1 MITLEEQNVVMELY
15 LGKRRQEE
23 ETHRELDELQGLW
36 EKEKVVKSRADRKR
50 MAKEKRKMRRSRKA

>member
-1 MITLEEQNVVMELY
+1 MNTLEEQNVVMELC
-15 LGKRRQEE
+15 LGERRQEE

-36 EKEKVVKSRADRKR
+36 EKEKVVKSGADRKR